1 MKIDTSN
8 INLSSTWAF
17 FKKDQ
22 VQVEKEVRFSD
33 EFDQKMESLMVSLE
47 DEQFASGITSQWYD
61 FRSVNGQDA
70 VELSGQFL
78 EELGKLKQILE
89 AISQRINTI
98 GLRGC
103 CIQITAIDRININAG
118 WQSSVKMLEYEY
130 SEKRTIS
137 HYEKENT
144 SFFADG
150 VVKTTDGKSID
161 FSFQMNLEREF
172 FREDQ
177 FIHQEK
183 GYVLID
189 PLVINL
195 DGTMPQ
201 LSGALISFDLDM
213 DGEAED
219 IYSLMPGTGFL
230 SYDKNKDGII
240 NDGSELFGPTTG
252 DGFKE
257 LSQYDLDHNSWI
269 DENDAIFDEL
279 TIWESNEAG
288 EMQLTKLKDAGI
300 GAIYLVTAQTPF
312 DLRNNDNELQA
323 RIQRTGIALNE
334 DGSVSA
340 IQEMDWTA

>member
-1 MKIDTSN
+1 
-8 INLSSTWAF
+8 LSSTWAF
-17 FKKDQ
+17 LKKDQ
-22 VQVEKEVRFSD
+22 VTVEKELSFAD
-33 EFDQKMESLMVSLE
+33 EFDQRVESLMVHLE
-47 DEQFASGITSQWYD
+47 AEQFDFGMTSQWYD
-61 FRSVNGQDA
+61 VISVGGQDA

-78 EELGKLKQILE
+78 DELGKLKQVLE
-89 AISQRINTI
+89 AISQRINSI

-103 CIQITAIDRININAG
+103 FVQIAAIDRININSNS
-118 WQSSVKMLEYEY
+118 QNSIKMTEYEY
-130 SEKRTIS
+130 YEKKTIS

-144 SFFADG
+144 DFFADG
-150 VVKTTDGKSID
+150 VVNTTDGKSID
-161 FSFQMNLEREF
+161 FSFQINLEREF

-201 LSGALISFDLDM
+201 LSEAKISFDLDM

-252 DGFKE
+252 DGFME

-269 DENDAIFDEL
+269 DENDEIFDEL
-279 TIWESNEAG
+279 TIWENNEAG
-288 EMQLTKLKDAGI
+288 EMQLTKIKDAGI
-300 GAIYLVTAQTPF
+300 GAIYLVTEQTPF
-312 DLRNNDNELQA
+312 DLRNDDNELQA
-323 RIQRTGIALNE
+323 RIQKTGIALNE